1 LLIRYLRSETL
12 RRKVL
17 KNSIYP
23 EGMPKVKR
31 SEISRKSGY
40 IALASLRDSYR
51 EEYRSAVTLIRKAN
65 VFGTNIT
72 RKAMVE
78 VSKAHMLEYEQ
89 LRYDSREILVTEWIA
104 TSATP
109 EQLEVCT
116 KALEERESPGNLIK
130 EVPRKSVFSK
140 LLTLVGL
147 RNVN

>member
-1 LLIRYLRSETL
+1 MLIRYLRLETL

-31 SEISRKSGY
+31 NEISRKSGY

-51 EEYRSAVTLIRKAN
+51 EEYRSAVTMVTKAD
-65 VFGTNIT
+65 VLGTNIT
-72 RKAMVE
+72 RKAMVH

-89 LRYDSREILVTEWIA
+89 LRYDSREILVTEWIS

-109 EQLEVCT
+109 EELEVCT
-116 KALEERESPGNLIK
+116 KALEPTVPEITDN
-130 EVPRKSVFSK
+130 VPRKSVFGK
-140 LLTLVGL
+140 LLSLVGL